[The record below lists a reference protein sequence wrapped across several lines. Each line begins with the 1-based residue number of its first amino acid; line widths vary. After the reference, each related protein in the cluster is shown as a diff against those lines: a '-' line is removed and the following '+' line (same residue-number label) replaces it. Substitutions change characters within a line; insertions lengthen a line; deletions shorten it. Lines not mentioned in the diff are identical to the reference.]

1 MDVQQR
7 DRQVSTARV
16 KQVQDAV
23 DTWSGQLINLDGHN
37 GLLYY
42 RDLKLGTLDLADADQ
57 VALGALLNGRT
68 VPLSSLFPTALDLVI
83 RRARTVRSKARETL
97 EERGVATL
105 FLAVGMATWTNT
117 RTTATPAAPLLL
129 REATIAARGAA
140 EEDFDLALTGEV
152 DLNPTLLHMLG
163 EQHQIALRA
172 EDLLELLGTG
182 TDGAQ
187 AVYERLTKECA
198 SVPGFRVDE
207 RHVLGNFSYAKLPM
221 VQDLQANFEALVQH
235 EVIAAIA
242 GDRRA
247 QDSLRTAGSDV
258 GLSDPDQTAPAD
270 EFLVLDADASQ
281 NYAINAAVAGQSLVV
296 KGPPGTGKSQTI
308 ANLVATLVA
317 RGQRVLFVAEKRAAI
332 AAVLDRL
339 GDVGLTD
346 LVLDLHDGVG
356 TKRKVAQNLN
366 AALQAS
372 ARVAKPDQRD
382 LHARLM
388 TERTRLSGHAEA
400 LHAKREP
407 WDVSAFDAQC
417 ELIDL
422 LNVFGDAAA
431 TETLLRGSELQSMTP
446 ETRRRVLDE
455 LREFTDLGGLE
466 LTPETS
472 AWVGANITSAEQAEN
487 ALLTAHRVASQA
499 LPHAQNA
506 IHTTL
511 QQTGLRQPAS
521 VSGWRDTLA
530 LLDAVQSSMSTFDGE
545 LFANPIAPLA
555 AATATRKWRK
565 SNTTWPGATDKWGER
580 RRARKTAK
588 SLWRGEGRPEK
599 HTLHEALLAATE
611 QQQQWSTLAEDGG
624 RPRLPSDL
632 PGTSG
637 AYDQLSREL
646 AALGAFVTSA
656 QLGALPEATLVTTVR
671 SLAADE
677 ATLRKVPRLNQ
688 LETALRR
695 AGLGP
700 LLQEIRPRHLDAE
713 LAVAAFEHCFY
724 ASLLRKLSFDDPALS
739 NFDAKHHGNTA
750 RQYQDNDRTH
760 ISSTAA
766 RVQRAAAERLVAV
779 RDQHPEQARLVA
791 AEAAKKTRHLPLRQL
806 FQAAPE
812 VLTALKPC
820 WAMSPLVVSQLLP
833 GDKPYFDVV
842 IFDEASQITPADAIP
857 SILRAHRVICAGD
870 EHQLKPTSFFG
881 SSTESEDDEQVTLDA
896 EGNINVSLTQGYES
910 ILDVLR
916 GILRVS
922 QLTWHYRSRDER
934 LIGFSNAW
942 IYDRSL
948 TTFPGPA
955 GDGCLS
961 HVVVTASQRP
971 GQEESSSEEVAK
983 VVELVLEHAASRPN
997 ESLGVI
1003 AMGIKHANR
1012 IDAALRAQL
1021 RDRPDLED
1029 FFDESRKEKFFVK
1042 NLERVQGDERDAIIL
1057 SVGYGKRP
1065 GEELKYQFGPL
1076 NQDGGNRRLNVAVT
1090 RAKAR
1095 MTLVSSFSHLDMDP
1109 KRSNAEGVKMLRAY
1123 MEYAASGGTNL
1134 GSVAADKPQLNPF
1147 EIDVRDRLVAAGL
1160 PLTAQW
1166 GVAGYWIDF
1175 AAAHPKQ
1182 PGRMVLAIEAD
1193 GATYHSSAT
1202 ARDRDRLRQEQL
1214 ERLGWTFHRIWSTEW
1229 FRNPDACVVKAQE
1242 AWEAAV
1248 AAADRHDAEA
1258 ARRRTSRAA
1267 DLPQQ
1272 RTSGP
1277 PATAPSGADRGP
1289 RPKVMPGW
1297 AIGEYSD
1304 RQLVAVLRW
1313 IESDTLLRT
1322 EEELL
1327 IEFMSELG
1335 FRRRGSRIVEAFRGA
1350 LQQARR

>member
-1 MDVQQR
+1 VVVDVQAR
-7 DRQVSTARV
+7 DLAASDARLAQV
-16 KQVQDAV
+16 KDAV
-23 DTWSGQLINLDGHN
+23 ATWTGQLINLDGRN

-42 RDLKLGTLDLADADQ
+42 RDLKLGTLDLAEANE
-57 VALGALLNGRT
+57 VAVDALLSGRT
-68 VPLSSLFPTALDLVI
+68 VALSTLFPDSLESVLK
-83 RRARTVRSKARETL
+83 RARTVRNKARETL

-117 RTTATPAAPLLL
+117 RTTATPAAPILL

-152 DLNPTLLHMLG
+152 EFNPTFLHMLA
-163 EQHQIALRA
+163 EQHQIQITA
-172 EDLLELLGTG
+172 DELLDELG
-182 TDGAQ
+182 DGDSAGLF
-187 AVYERLTKECA
+187 ERLEKECSSIPDFGIA
-198 SVPGFRVDE
+198 E

-221 VQDLQANFEALVQH
+221 VADLKANLDALVVH
-235 EVIAAIA
+235 DVVAAIA

-247 QDSLRTAGSDV
+247 QERLRTAGSDV
-258 GLSDPDQTAPAD
+258 GMDDPDRTAPAD

-308 ANLVATLVA
+308 ANLIASLVA

-332 AAVLDRL
+332 AAVLTRL
-339 GDVGLTD
+339 DDVGLAD

-372 ARVAKPDQRD
+372 GRVPKPDLRE
-382 LHARLM
+382 LHARLS
-388 TERTRLSGHAEA
+388 TERGKLSAHADA
-400 LHAKREP
+400 LHVERDP
-407 WDVSAFDAQC
+407 WEVSAFDAQC

-422 LNVFGDAAA
+422 LNVYGDAV
-431 TETLLRGSELQSMTP
+431 TCDSVLRGSELAALTP
-446 ETRRRVLDE
+446 EVRRRLCDE

-466 LTPETS
+466 LTKDSSP
-472 AWVGANITSAEQAEN
+472 WVGANIRSREQAEN
-487 ALLTAHRVASQA
+487 ALLTAHRVARQA
-499 LPHAQNA
+499 LPQAQDA
-506 IHTTL
+506 VERTL
-511 QQTGLRQPAS
+511 QQIGLRKPDLID
-521 VSGWRDTLA
+521 GWRETLGLIDAVAGTLA
-530 LLDAVQSSMSTFDGE
+530 RLEEAV
-545 LFANPIAPLA
+545 FAAPAAPLA
-555 AATATRKWRK
+555 AAVATRKWRK
-565 SNTTWPGATDKWGER
+565 ENPAWAGATASWGER
-580 RRARKTAK
+580 RRARKAAK
-588 SLWRGEGRPEK
+588 ALWHGEGKPARED
-599 HTLHEALLAATE
+599 LHGALVAAAGQQERWE
-611 QQQQWSTLAEDGG
+611 QLTVDGG
-624 RPRLPSDL
+624 RPRLATDL
-632 PGTSG
+632 AGAAG
-637 AYDQLSREL
+637 AYDQLTREL

-656 QLGALPEATLVTTVR
+656 PLSQLPEKTLESTVR
-671 SLAADE
+671 TLAADE
-677 ATLRKVPRLNQ
+677 ATLRKVPRLNE
-688 LETALRR
+688 LEASLRR

-700 LLQEIRPRHLDAE
+700 LLDEIRARRLDAE

-724 ASLLRKLSFDDPALS
+724 ASLLSKLSFDDPALA
-739 NFDAKHHGNTA
+739 NLDPKHHSNTA
-750 RQYQDNDRTH
+750 RQFQISDRDH
-760 ISSTAA
+760 IATSGA
-766 RVQRAAAERLVAV
+766 RVQRAAAERLVQV
-779 RDQHPEQARLVA
+779 RDVHPEQARLVA

-806 FQAAPE
+806 VQAAPD

-833 GDKPYFDVV
+833 GDEPYFDVV
-842 IFDEASQITPADAIP
+842 IFDEASQIIPADAIP
-857 SILRAHRVICAGD
+857 SILRAQRVICAGD

-881 SSTESEDDEQVTLDA
+881 SSTEDDDEQQLSLD
-896 EGNINVSLTQGYES
+896 EDGNINVSLTQGYES

-916 GILRVS
+916 GVLRIS

-961 HVVVTASQRP
+961 HVLVEGTARSDQDD
-971 GQEESSSEEVAK
+971 SSSEEVAK
-983 VVELVLEHAASRPN
+983 VVELVLQHATQQPGQ
-997 ESLGVI
+997 SLGVI
-1003 AMGIKHANR
+1003 AMGIKHASR
-1012 IDAALRAQL
+1012 IEAALRAQL
-1021 RDRPDLED
+1021 RDRGDLEE
-1029 FFDESRKEKFFVK
+1029 FFHESREEAFFVK

-1065 GEELKYQFGPL
+1065 GQELKYQFGPL
-1076 NQDGGNRRLNVAVT
+1076 NQDGGQRRLNVAVT
-1090 RAKAR
+1090 RAKCR
-1095 MTLVSSFSHLDMDP
+1095 MTLVSSFSPLDMDP
-1109 KRSNAEGVKMLRAY
+1109 KRSKAEGVKMLRAY
-1123 MEYAASGGTNL
+1123 LEYAASGGTNL

-1193 GATYHSSAT
+1193 GATYHSSET

-1229 FRNPDACVVKAQE
+1229 FRNPDACVERAKQ
-1242 AWEAAV
+1242 AWETAV
-1248 AAADRHDAEA
+1248 AAADRHDADNGK
-1258 ARRRTSRAA
+1258 RRSNPVAVVPEQRAA
-1267 DLPQQ
+1267 V
-1272 RTSGP
+1272 
-1277 PATAPSGADRGP
+1277 TAPAPAQRGP
-1289 RPKVMPGW
+1289 KPKITPGW
-1297 AIGEYSD
+1297 PITEYSD
-1304 RQLVAVLRW
+1304 RELVAVLRW

-1322 EEELL
+1322 ENELL
-1327 IEFMSELG
+1327 AEFMNEFG
-1335 FRRRGSRIVEAFRGA
+1335 FRRRGSRIVEAFNSA